1 MAYYI
6 YKIFPPKRLEYIDEF
21 ESYRDA
27 KKLIRSMRMEL
38 APEDD
43 YAVRMIFAPDREHA
57 ESLLKEVRE
66 ARPLGEDA

>member
-6 YKIFPPKRLEYIDEF
+6 YKIFPSRRLEYIDEF
-21 ESYRDA
+21 ENYREA
-27 KKLIRSMRMEL
+27 KMLARSMRKEL
-38 APEDD
+38 PPDID
-43 YAVRMIFAPDREHA
+43 CTVRMIFAPSRENA